1 MMRTV
6 LGLFAAAL
14 WLAASIGNAIG
25 GDQLIDDFRSNPDQR
40 WRFIADTVMGGV
52 STGKVAFR
60 TEGGVSFAEMTG
72 EVSTKNNGGFI
83 QMRRQVAAPPDGT
96 TGVRLVVRGNGQ
108 RYFVHLR
115 TSGTLLP
122 WQYYQAP
129 FEAGSS
135 WREIRIPLTG
145 FKRSGALLRKVPSA
159 TSIKSVAVVAYG
171 RDYTAKVQ
179 VREIGW
185 Y

>member
-1 MMRTV
+1 MRTM

-14 WLAASIGNAIG
+14 LLAASIGNAIG
-25 GDQLIDDFRSNPDQR
+25 GEKVIDDFRSNPDQR

-72 EVSTKNNGGFI
+72 EVSTANNGGFI
-83 QMRRQVAAPPDGT
+83 QFRRKVNAPPEGI
-96 TGVRLVVRGNGQ
+96 TGVRLVARGNGQ

-115 TSGTLLP
+115 TSGMMMP

-129 FEAGSS
+129 FEAGSG
-135 WREIRIPLTG
+135 WREIPIPLTA
-145 FKRSGALLRKVPSA
+145 FKRSGSLLRKVPWA
-159 TSIKSVAVVAYG
+159 ASIRSVGIVAYG
-171 RDYTAKVQ
+171 QDHTAKVQ